1 MNKKG
6 VTILEI
12 LISVSLISI
21 VILLLLKVMLS
32 LDNINNDKTYA
43 SSDEIRRTT
52 IIKNIESDLIDLNL
66 KGVEIKKEN
75 DKVKINLQFKDE
87 VRVIEVFNKKLTYQN
102 ETYELESSNASYDL
116 CPTFKYIEIDEDFY
130 LVSITIP
137 VLINGKNTTIND
149 DIVLTYMGEKQEDNN
164 YNVNNVC

>member
-52 IIKNIESDLIDLNL
+52 IIKNIENIILFLL
-66 KGVEIKKEN
+66 KTS
-75 DKVKINLQFKDE
+75 IN
-87 VRVIEVFNKKLTYQN
+87 
-102 ETYELESSNASYDL
+102 
-116 CPTFKYIEIDEDFY
+116 
-130 LVSITIP
+130 
-137 VLINGKNTTIND
+137 
-149 DIVLTYMGEKQEDNN
+149 
-164 YNVNNVC
+164 